1 MDKDYLFYWSLRDLC
16 ERATGAT
23 LVSAYDNQLQ
33 SQTFSFLENVI
44 QIISGN
50 SNLKELLTL
59 EEIDYF
65 ETLTKL
71 YILPKYY
78 NRYLTVTATAD
89 DVELYGAFDGFM
101 NLFFRT
107 KDAYIM
113 RLKSYE
119 ALKGQLTSQLSSRS
133 SGSVLY
139 NDTPANAGDF
149 ADDPHTTNVTRS
161 KNESFSDA
169 GTAANRLAEIDNSI
183 RSVYNEWCNQWRYC
197 FFENPYL
204 KRKETPLYD

>member
-1 MDKDYLFYWSLRDLC
+1 MEDYLFYWSLRDLC

-23 LVSAYDNQLQ
+23 LVSAYDNELQ
-33 SQTFSFLENVI
+33 SQTFSFLETVVI
-44 QIISGN
+44 GISGN
-50 SNLKELLTL
+50 TNIKELFTL

-78 NRYLTVTATAD
+78 NRYMTVTATAD
-89 DVELYGAFDGFM
+89 DKELYGAFDAFM
-101 NLFFRT
+101 NLFIRT

-113 RLKSYE
+113 RLNSYK
-119 ALKGQLTSQLSSRS
+119 ALKDKLTSQLSSS
-133 SGSVLY
+133 SKGRVLY

-161 KNESFSDA
+161 ENESLTDA

-183 RSVYNEWCNQWRYC
+183 RSVFNEWCNQWRYC

>member
-1 MDKDYLFYWSLRDLC
+1 MNKDYLFYWSLRDLC

-23 LVSAYDNQLQ
+23 LVSAYDNELQ
-33 SQTFSFLENVI
+33 SQTFSFLENVV
-44 QIISGN
+44 QSISGN

-65 ETLTKL
+65 ETLAKL

-78 NRYLTVTATAD
+78 NRYITVTATAD
-89 DVELYGAFDGFM
+89 DVELYGAFDAFM

-113 RLKSYE
+113 RLNSYK
-119 ALKGQLTSQLSSRS
+119 ALKDKLTSQLASNSK
-133 SGSVLY
+133 GSVLY

-149 ADDPHTTNVTRS
+149 ADDPHTTNVTRTT
-161 KNESFSDA
+161 NESFSDA

-183 RSVYNEWCNQWRYC
+183 RSVYNEWTNQWRYC

-204 KRKETPLYD
+204 KRKETPIYD

>member
-1 MDKDYLFYWSLRDLC
+1 MNKDYLFYWSLRDLC

-23 LVSAYDNQLQ
+23 LVSAYDNELQ
-33 SQTFSFLENVI
+33 SQTFSFLETVVI
-44 QIISGN
+44 GISGN
-50 SNLKELLTL
+50 TNIKELFTL

-78 NRYLTVTATAD
+78 NRYMTVTATAD
-89 DVELYGAFDGFM
+89 DVELYGAFDAFM
-101 NLFFRT
+101 NLFIRT

-113 RLKSYE
+113 RLNSYK
-119 ALKGQLTSQLSSRS
+119 ALKDKLTSQLSSS
-133 SGSVLY
+133 SKGRVLY

-161 KNESFSDA
+161 ENESMTDA

-183 RSVYNEWCNQWRYC
+183 RSVFNEWCNQWRYC

-204 KRKETPLYD
+204 KRKETPIYD

>member
-1 MDKDYLFYWSLRDLC
+1 MEDYLFYWSLRDLC

-23 LVSAYDNQLQ
+23 LVSAYDNELQ
-33 SQTFSFLENVI
+33 SQTFSFLENVVI
-44 QIISGN
+44 VISGN
-50 SNLKELLTL
+50 TNIKELFTL

-78 NRYLTVTATAD
+78 NRYMTVTATAD
-89 DVELYGAFDGFM
+89 DKELYGAFDAFM
-101 NLFFRT
+101 NLFIRT

-113 RLKSYE
+113 RLNSYK
-119 ALKGQLTSQLSSRS
+119 ALKDKLTSQLSSS
-133 SGSVLY
+133 SKGRVLY

-161 KNESFSDA
+161 ENESLTDA

-183 RSVYNEWCNQWRYC
+183 RSVFNEWCNQWRYC

>member
-1 MDKDYLFYWSLRDLC
+1 MEDYLFYWSLRDLC

-23 LVSAYDNQLQ
+23 LVSAYDNELQ
-33 SQTFSFLENVI
+33 SQTFSFLETVVI
-44 QIISGN
+44 GISGN
-50 SNLKELLTL
+50 TNIKELFTL

-78 NRYLTVTATAD
+78 NRYMTVTATAD
-89 DVELYGAFDGFM
+89 DVELYGAFDAFM
-101 NLFFRT
+101 NLFIRT

-113 RLKSYE
+113 RLNSYK
-119 ALKGQLTSQLSSRS
+119 ALKDKLTSQLSSS
-133 SGSVLY
+133 SKGRVLY
-139 NDTPANAGDF
+139 NDTPVNAGDF
-149 ADDPHTTNVTRS
+149 ADDPHTTNVTRTENKS
-161 KNESFSDA
+161 MTDA

-183 RSVYNEWCNQWRYC
+183 RSVFNEWCNQWRYC

-204 KRKETPLYD
+204 KRKETPIYD

>member
-1 MDKDYLFYWSLRDLC
+1 MEDYLFYWSLRDLC

-23 LVSAYDNQLQ
+23 LVSAYDNELQ
-33 SQTFSFLENVI
+33 SQTFSFRETVVEG
-44 QIISGN
+44 ISGN
-50 SNLKELLTL
+50 TNLKELFTY

-65 ETLTKL
+65 ETLAKL

-78 NRYLTVTATAD
+78 NRYMTVTATAD
-89 DVELYGAFDGFM
+89 DVELYGAFDAFM

-113 RLKSYE
+113 RLNSYK
-119 ALKGQLTSQLSSRS
+119 ALKDKLTSQLSSS
-133 SGSVLY
+133 SKGRVLY

-161 KNESFSDA
+161 ENESTTDA

-204 KRKETPLYD
+204 KRKETPQYD

>member
-1 MDKDYLFYWSLRDLC
+1 MGDYLFYWSLRDLC
-16 ERATGAT
+16 ERARSTT
-23 LVSAYDNQLQ
+23 IVSAYDEELQ
-33 SQTFSFLENVI
+33 SLNFLQFVI
-44 QIISGN
+44 QEIN
-50 SNLKELLTL
+50 KTATFTELLTQ
-59 EEIDYF
+59 EEQDYF
-65 ETLTKL
+65 EKLVKL

-78 NRYLTVTATAD
+78 DRYLTVTTTAD
-89 DVELYGAFDGFM
+89 DKELYGAFDGFM
-101 NLFFRT
+101 NLYFRT

-119 ALKGQLTSQLSSRS
+119 ALKNKLTSQLSSS
-133 SGSVLY
+133 SKGRVLY

-161 KNESFSDA
+161 ENESMTDA

-183 RSVYNEWCNQWRYC
+183 RSVFNEWCNQWRYC

>member
-1 MDKDYLFYWSLRDLC
+1 MNKDYLFYWSLRDLC
-16 ERATGAT
+16 ERARGAT
-23 LVSAYDNQLQ
+23 FASAYDEELQ
-33 SQTFSFLENVI
+33 NLNFLQFIIQGINKTATFT
-44 QIISGN
+44 
-50 SNLKELLTL
+50 ELLTQ
-59 EEIDYF
+59 EEQDYF
-65 ETLTKL
+65 EKLVKL

-78 NRYLTVTATAD
+78 NRYITVTATAD
-89 DVELYGAFDGFM
+89 DVELYGAFDAFM

-183 RSVYNEWCNQWRYC
+183 RSVYNEWCNKWRYC
-197 FFENPYL
+197 FFENPYT

>member
-1 MDKDYLFYWSLRDLC
+1 MEDYLFYWSLRDLC

-23 LVSAYDNQLQ
+23 LVSAYDNELQ
-33 SQTFSFLENVI
+33 SQTFSFLENVVI
-44 QIISGN
+44 FISGN
-50 SNLKELLTL
+50 TNIKELFTL

-78 NRYLTVTATAD
+78 NRYMTVTATAD
-89 DVELYGAFDGFM
+89 DTELYGAFDAFM
-101 NLFFRT
+101 NLFIRT

-113 RLKSYE
+113 RLNSYK
-119 ALKGQLTSQLSSRS
+119 ALKDKLTSQLSSS
-133 SGSVLY
+133 SKGRILY
-139 NDTPANAGDF
+139 NDTPANAGEF

-161 KNESFSDA
+161 ENESMTDA

-183 RSVYNEWCNQWRYC
+183 RSVFNEWCNQWRYC
-197 FFENPYL
+197 FFDNPYL

>member
-23 LVSAYDNQLQ
+23 LVSAYDNELQ
-33 SQTFSFLENVI
+33 SQTFSFLETVVI
-44 QIISGN
+44 GISGN
-50 SNLKELLTL
+50 TNIKELFTL

-78 NRYLTVTATAD
+78 NRYMTVTATAD
-89 DVELYGAFDGFM
+89 DTELYGAFDAFM
-101 NLFFRT
+101 NLFVRT

-113 RLKSYE
+113 RLNSYK
-119 ALKGQLTSQLSSRS
+119 ALKDKLTSQLSSS
-133 SGSVLY
+133 SKGRVLY

-161 KNESFSDA
+161 ENESLTDA

-204 KRKETPLYD
+204 KRKETPQYD

>member
-1 MDKDYLFYWSLRDLC
+1 MEDYLFYWSLRDLC

-23 LVSAYDNQLQ
+23 LVSAYDNELQ
-33 SQTFSFLENVI
+33 SQTFSFLETVVI
-44 QIISGN
+44 GISGN
-50 SNLKELLTL
+50 TNIKELFTL

-78 NRYLTVTATAD
+78 NRYMTVTATAD
-89 DVELYGAFDGFM
+89 DTELYGAFDAFM
-101 NLFFRT
+101 NLFIRT

-113 RLKSYE
+113 RLNSYK
-119 ALKGQLTSQLSSRS
+119 ALKDKLTSQLSSS
-133 SGSVLY
+133 SKGRVLY

-161 KNESFSDA
+161 ENESMTDA

-183 RSVYNEWCNQWRYC
+183 RSVFNEWCNQWRYC